1 MLLESIFLLTL
12 GLVFGSF
19 ISALTWRVPRGMSF
33 VKGRSICPRC
43 KSQIAWYDNIPLFSY
58 LALAGKCRNC
68 KTGISLR
75 YPIVELATALGFV
88 TIGYFS
94 STLQGSP
101 LQGVYSVLT
110 LIYFLVVFII
120 LFAIFIIDLEN
131 QIIPDSL
138 VFSGIFIVL
147 SYSLFII
154 PNSLFSIIFSGFL
167 AASFLMLLHL
177 ITKGK
182 GMGLGDVK
190 FAVLG
195 GILINLK
202 LLPIWFLLAFLTGA
216 IAGSILILLGR
227 AKMKSKIAFGPFLI
241 IGLGLAVVFGKNI
254 THFLGLI

>member
-19 ISALTWRVPRGMSF
+19 VSALTWRVPREISF

-43 KSQIAWYDNIPLFSY
+43 KSQIAGYDNIPLFSY
-58 LALAGKCRNC
+58 LALGGKCRNC
-68 KTGISLR
+68 KTRISLR
-75 YPIVELATALGFV
+75 CPIIELSAACGFLI
-88 TIGYFS
+88 IGLTVLPDYIK
-94 STLQGSP
+94 T
-101 LQGVYSVLT
+101 VYL
-110 LIYFLVVFII
+110 LI
-120 LFAIFIIDLEN
+120 LFLLLLSIFIVDLEN
-131 QIIPDSL
+131 QIIPDSF

-147 SYSLFII
+147 FFSLFII
-154 PNSLFSIIFSGFL
+154 PGSLFSTIFSGFL

-195 GILINLK
+195 GILVDLK
-202 LLPIWFLLAFLTGA
+202 LLPIGFLLAFLTGA

-241 IGLGLAVVFGKNI
+241 VGLGLAVVFGKNI

>member
-33 VKGRSICPRC
+33 VKGRSICPHC

-58 LALAGKCRNC
+58 LGLGGKCRNC

-75 YPIVELATALGFV
+75 YPIIELSAACG
-88 TIGYFS
+88 
-94 STLQGSP
+94 
-101 LQGVYSVLT
+101 
-110 LIYFLVVFII
+110 FLVIGLTVLPDYIKTIYLLI
-120 LFAIFIIDLEN
+120 LFLLFLSIFIIDLEN
-131 QIIPDSL
+131 QIIPDPL
-138 VFSGIFIVL
+138 VFIGVFVAL
-147 SYSLFII
+147 FYSLFFI
-154 PNSLFSIIFSGFL
+154 PNSLFSIIFSGFF
-167 AASFLMLLHL
+167 AASLLMLLHL

-195 GILINLK
+195 GILIDLK

-241 IGLGLAVVFGKNI
+241 IGLGLAVVFCNKI
-254 THFLGLI
+254 THFFGLI